1 MNQTRSLAHHSIAD
15 DCSVSDLPSRRL
27 LLYDAATRW
36 NAPPLWRGAEEVIE
50 AACNCL
56 VDGIDSPSLRLLA
69 GASPDDPAQEIEALV
84 RATLQELGLPEP
96 GTMPRTKVIG
106 GDGMVI
112 TRIARDSVR
121 FEVRS
126 TEPELTGHE
135 VLVYVNDVEMTR
147 LGAGMGMDP
156 FDLLIPENQL
166 IATTTPHQVGLAR
179 CECGE
184 YGCGSTDVVIVRD
197 EKAVHWDWE
206 FEAPIRGG
214 VSFRADEYDAEVER
228 LGADRSWERPEDTTA
243 RLILTSADREHL
255 TSIGM
260 RLDWVAKDH
269 ENHDLLKVAL
279 YLGDSD
285 WSSKKPGYQLFLRLP
300 RKGRTPQEVASE
312 ALRLLAGDPRNWSAG
327 WHATKCATAVPPS
340 LAGRKW
346 HQETIGLA
354 VPEPSAPVRSFWRRR
369 R

>member
-1 MNQTRSLAHHSIAD
+1 MTD
-15 DCSVSDLPSRRL
+15 DCSVSDLPSRQL

-36 NAPPLWRGAEEVIE
+36 NAPPTWRGPEEVIE

-69 GASPDDPAQEIEALV
+69 GASPKDPAQEIEGLV

-106 GDGMVI
+106 SDGTVL
-112 TRIARDSVR
+112 TRLARDTVR

-166 IATTTPHQVGLAR
+166 VATTTPHQVGIAR

-197 EKAVHWDWE
+197 EIAVHWDWE

-214 VSFRADEYDAEVER
+214 VSFKADEYDAEVER
-228 LGADRSWERPEDTTA
+228 LGADRSWERPQDTTA
-243 RLILTSADREHL
+243 RLILTGADREHL
-255 TSIGM
+255 TSMDM

-269 ENHDLLKVAL
+269 ADHDLLKIAL

-285 WSSKKPGYQLFLRLP
+285 WNSERPGYLVFLRLP
-300 RKGRTPQEVASE
+300 RKGRTPQEVATE
-312 ALRLLAGDPRNWSAG
+312 ALGLLASDPRSWSAG
-327 WHATKCATAVPPS
+327 WHATKRGTAVPPS

-346 HQETIGLA
+346 RQESIGLA
-354 VPEPSAPVRSFWRRR
+354 VPEPKKPARGFWRRR
-369 R
+369 SRS